1 MICSILPSCPSQSIN
16 NRRLLKKEKKRTRRW
31 CFYAFGER
39 RQNKTP
45 DTATAATV
53 EREIAQ

>member
-16 NRRLLKKEKKRTRRW
+16 NRRLLKKEKRTRRW
-31 CFYAFGER
+31 GFYDFGER

-45 DTATAATV
+45 DTAAAATV